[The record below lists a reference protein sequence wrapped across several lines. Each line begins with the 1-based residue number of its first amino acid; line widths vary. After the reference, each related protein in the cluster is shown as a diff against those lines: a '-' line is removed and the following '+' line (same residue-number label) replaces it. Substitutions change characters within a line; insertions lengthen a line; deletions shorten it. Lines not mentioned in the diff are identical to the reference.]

1 MTTADRHS
9 RNSNS
14 KLHSRNVED
23 FIKNSLTRFLYEN
36 SNLTKRQLE
45 TLLLRSQGL
54 TILQM
59 ASALGIS
66 KGAASRIL
74 KQALR
79 NVRKSFGTL
88 LLLSYAGLI
97 SEEEFE
103 SFYKLAE
110 AMRRLRG
117 KPELSSLILRRL
129 KKFFAT

>member
-1 MTTADRHS
+1 
-9 RNSNS
+9 
-14 KLHSRNVED
+14 
-23 FIKNSLTRFLYEN
+23 
-36 SNLTKRQLE
+36 
-45 TLLLRSQGL
+45 
-54 TILQM
+54 M

>member
-1 MTTADRHS
+1 MTMVDRPS

-14 KLHSRNVED
+14 KLHSKNVED

-110 AMRRLRG
+110 AIRRLRG

-129 KKFFAT
+129 KKFFST